1 MAPKRQYVKDRE
13 DVKNLTG
20 EVEKLTQKQE
30 GFLRSLT
37 TSGDKFEKVVETA
50 KKLADTLATSNKFS
64 EDANSLAENQA
75 AAAKLGLSLGNKQ
88 TFLQKVKNLNAL
100 NELKISRANSGV
112 EDKITDKIIEQ
123 VEEQNEQVD
132 LAKEFGNSMSRVDSV
147 FGGIGATIRDG
158 LTNPLVGA
166 GVLLATFNSQQETI
180 AKQFGGIGVTQFR
193 RELTSANQTF
203 VKLGLTSEEAQS
215 TISNL
220 ANSFG
225 LGVDEASKLSETVGR
240 VAASTGMSVDDSTK
254 LVGLFTQTQG
264 LSGQQAED
272 LLLGTRQ
279 LAKANNVAPDKVL
292 SDIASDTELFARFS
306 QDGGENL
313 LRAAVQARKLGI
325 DIGTVAKAADDL
337 LDFQG
342 SLNKEVE
349 ASVLLGRNV
358 NLQKARELSL
368 NNDIE
373 GLQQEILKQVGSE
386 AEFNKMN
393 RIQRDALAGAIGIET
408 SELQKLVSRQG
419 EQLTLQG
426 EINRLTSENEVPE
439 DTITNVAKI
448 LADFKTIGMEL
459 AESIGPSLNTILSI
473 IGKMTGALNSFGGI
487 LPAIGILLGGL
498 ITKSAVLF
506 ALQAGVTYSKAVGKL
521 GFGGL
526 VALLAAPAVIGGVLG
541 GVISAASSVP
551 RFQDL
556 PAGEAKSIEGGPGI
570 FDSGET
576 VVRTTSLANMMTETN
591 KILNK
596 LIEAQIETTNAIVSS
611 GRGTVSAIESIE

>member
-1 MAPKRQYVKDRE
+1 
-13 DVKNLTG
+13 
-20 EVEKLTQKQE
+20 
-30 GFLRSLT
+30 
-37 TSGDKFEKVVETA
+37 
-50 KKLADTLATSNKFS
+50 
-64 EDANSLAENQA
+64 
-75 AAAKLGLSLGNKQ
+75 
-88 TFLQKVKNLNAL
+88 
-100 NELKISRANSGV
+100 
-112 EDKITDKIIEQ
+112 
-123 VEEQNEQVD
+123 
-132 LAKEFGNSMSRVDSV
+132 MSRVDSV
-147 FGGIGATIRDG
+147 FGGIGASIRDG
-158 LTNPLVGA
+158 FTNPLVGA

-225 LGVDEASKLSETVGR
+225 LGVDEASKLSENVGR
-240 VAASTGMSVDDSTK
+240 IAASTGMSVDDSTK

-272 LLLGTRQ
+272 LLLGARQ
-279 LAKANNVAPDKVL
+279 LAVANNVAPDKIL

-448 LADFKTIGMEL
+448 LADFKTLGMEL
-459 AESIGPSLNTILSI
+459 AESIGPSLNMMLSLV
-473 IGKMTGALNSFGGI
+473 GKITSALNSFGGI
-487 LPAIGILLGGL
+487 LPAIGVLLGGL
-498 ITKSAVLF
+498 ITKSGVLL
-506 ALQAGVTYSKAVGKL
+506 ALQL
-521 GFGGL
+521 GFTYAGAVANLGVGGL
-526 VALLAAPAVIGGVLG
+526 VALLAAPAVIGGIIG
-541 GVISAASSVP
+541 GIMSAASSVP